1 MSPQPPSPLP
11 PDNYN
16 IKMIRQHFFPKNA
29 IRKRCSRSKPSL
41 EVTDPD
47 PVPPRDKHPPAG
59 NLIYLE
65 PEITEPLRG
74 DFGFNGQKRHQSV
87 LKPMQSVV
95 LQTKAKQK
103 RRIDERQFLL

>member
-1 MSPQPPSPLP
+1 
-11 PDNYN
+11 
-16 IKMIRQHFFPKNA
+16 MIRQHFFPKNA

-41 EVTDPD
+41 EVADLEPAA
-47 PVPPRDKHPPAG
+47 PREKNPPTG

-87 LKPMQSVV
+87 LKPMLSVV
-95 LQTKAKQK
+95 LQTKTKQK